1 LEGGNYQ
8 SGHGGNESEGGG
20 EQIHVLAP
28 GNGTQIDPHNNNI
41 LVGVNYASSGGA
53 YQTPK
58 WAYMIDSPFPAT
70 YQTSHGGTE
79 VNGHFKENFMNNGQS
94 FGQHTLYVTMLE
106 QNGSLK
112 NPPLGTQVSFNYQSS
127 GGNYQSGAGGNQ
139 SQVGGDQLFIVSPGN
154 GTAVDQ
160 NNDGLLVNVN
170 YASPGGG
177 YQTPKWAYKIDS
189 PFPTSYQS
197 SHGGTVVDGH
207 YKTNFMNGQSFGQH
221 TVYVTMLEQN
231 GNLKNPPLGA
241 HLSFNYQSQPVDYQ
255 SERGQIAMDFLA
267 DTGKVGSFSQTAQI
281 ILLILFTFGFAKAG
295 IMPLHSWL
303 PGAMVAP
310 TPVSALLHAVAVVKV
325 GVFCLYRVYADVF
338 GFEVLRSM
346 DGEDWMIALACATI
360 LISSLIALSQ
370 DNLKRRLAFSTI
382 GQLGYVALGVTLATQ
397 NGAGGSVLHIAMHAC
412 GKITLFFCAGAIFV
426 ATGKKY
432 VSELRGL
439 GRKMP
444 ITMGAFMIGSLS
456 VIGLPPLG
464 GFVSK
469 WYLAL
474 GALDRDAIW
483 VVAVLLVS
491 SMLNVFYLLPVAVTA
506 FFRTEETE
514 EDSGIKEAPW
524 PCVVPL
530 ALTALGCFALFFLS
544 GPLLRLAGIA
554 P

>member
-1 LEGGNYQ
+1 MGVAFSANLLTIYFFYEMLSVSTFPLVTHMQDKSARTGGRTYLGYLLFTSLCLLLPALSWCYVWLEGG
-8 SGHGGNESEGGG
+8 
-20 EQIHVLAP
+20 
-28 GNGTQIDPHNNNI
+28 
-41 LVGVNYASSGGA
+41 
-53 YQTPK
+53 
-58 WAYMIDSPFPAT
+58 
-70 YQTSHGGTE
+70 
-79 VNGHFKENFMNNGQS
+79 
-94 FGQHTLYVTMLE
+94 
-106 QNGSLK
+106 
-112 NPPLGTQVSFNYQSS
+112 QV
-127 GGNYQSGAGGNQ
+127 
-139 SQVGGDQLFIVSPGN
+139 
-154 GTAVDQ
+154 
-160 NNDGLLVNVN
+160 
-170 YASPGGG
+170 
-177 YQTPKWAYKIDS
+177 
-189 PFPTSYQS
+189 
-197 SHGGTVVDGH
+197 
-207 YKTNFMNGQSFGQH
+207 
-221 TVYVTMLEQN
+221 
-231 GNLKNPPLGA
+231 
-241 HLSFNYQSQPVDYQ
+241 
-255 SERGQIAMDFLA
+255 AMDFMG
-267 DTGKVGSFSQTAQI
+267 DDGKVAAFGSTTQI
-281 ILLILFTFGFAKAG
+281 ILLLLFTFGFAKAG
-295 IMPLHSWL
+295 IMPFHSWL

-338 GFEVLRSM
+338 GFDVLRSL

-474 GALDRDAIW
+474 GALDRDAVW
-483 VVAVLLVS
+483 VVVVLLIS
-491 SMLNVFYLLPVAVTA
+491 SLLNVFYLLPVAVTA
-506 FFRTEETE
+506 FFRTDETD

-524 PCVVPL
+524 TCVLPL
-530 ALTALGCFALFFLS
+530 ALTALGCFALFFFS
-544 GPLLRLAGIA
+544 GPLLRLAGL
-554 P
+554 